1 MYSVNNKDAVITDE
15 HAIFVVSFKQK
26 NGEKLDAVNL
36 VKLLQSELYDKHGTS
51 GYFRLA
57 QALKENLNADFIFG
71 SKDMP
76 DDLCMPVGDDVKV
89 AFLVDV
95 TDPDISLKEELFWF
109 GEQISDFLAESKLS
123 ASQCNID
130 KLWNEVAVHKEFE
143 VWREEVIT
151 LATDDEPE
159 FQPDE
164 AFLKESYASGA
175 SAIDAAEDCVEKFND
190 NSTSMTM

>member
-1 MYSVNNKDAVITDE
+1 MYSVNKKDAIITEE

-26 NGEKLDAVNL
+26 NGEKLDDGNL

-51 GYFRLA
+51 GCFRLA
-57 QALKENLNADFIFG
+57 PALKENLNADFIFG
-71 SKDMP
+71 FKNMP
-76 DDLCMPVGDDVKV
+76 DELLVPIGEDVKV

-95 TDPDISLKEELFWF
+95 TDPDVSLKEELFWF

-130 KLWNEVAVHKEFE
+130 KLWKEIAVHKVFE
-143 VWREEVIT
+143 AWREEVIKF
-151 LATDDEPE
+151 ANDDEPD

-164 AFLKESYASGA
+164 AFLKECYSSGA
-175 SAIDAAEDCVEKFND
+175 SAIDAAEDCVENFND
-190 NSTSMTM
+190 NATSMTM